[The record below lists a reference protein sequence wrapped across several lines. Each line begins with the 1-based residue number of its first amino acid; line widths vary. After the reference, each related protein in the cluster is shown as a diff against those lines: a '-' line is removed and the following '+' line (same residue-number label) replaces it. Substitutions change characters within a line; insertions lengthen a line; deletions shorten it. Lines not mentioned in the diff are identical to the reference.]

1 MGGNWPAPN
10 ASTATL
16 GPGGAAVSICD
27 PFFHQDQDRLSDQ
40 KAVQNHIQ
48 PHVLKLGSGDAGDV
62 FPVSYTHLDV
72 YKRQKLI
79 DGSKHPKRRKFYLI
93 VTLVLMIGE
102 LAALKYVRFFLN
114 TAGII
119 SGLFGNRLEFSFT
132 GFLAPLGIS
141 YYTLSLVGYVLDV
154 YWEKYPHQRNV
165 FKQLLFACYF
175 PQLTSGPITR
185 YLSLIHI

>member
-62 FPVSYTHLDV
+62 FLCPVLYVYSLLRGIYPRNPGAVFSGEAGAHLHQGV
-72 YKRQKLI
+72 SAARFP
-79 DGSKHPKRRKFYLI
+79 GSI
-93 VTLVLMIGE
+93 
-102 LAALKYVRFFLN
+102 
-114 TAGII
+114 
-119 SGLFGNRLEFSFT
+119 
-132 GFLAPLGIS
+132 
-141 YYTLSLVGYVLDV
+141 
-154 YWEKYPHQRNV
+154 
-165 FKQLLFACYF
+165 
-175 PQLTSGPITR
+175 
-185 YLSLIHI
+185 